1 MLVIPLWSSI
11 PHGVMEQDWGAICN
25 RVQFKAM
32 NLYSLLTQHHL
43 VSIRVNMQLATD
55 YIVFPLCPSSAFSAQ
70 RLKCL
75 RGLCSR
81 LQSQSKRGFSTNTK
95 QKDPNCY
102 PALHLRNGTSGWRVR
117 RCLMPRLPTG
127 RWVLC
132 QQNFIIY
139 QHTAYHVWN
148 TYEYLRYC
156 SFWQPAT
163 VSSVAF

>member
-32 NLYSLLTQHHL
+32 NLYIDTAPPCVYPGEYAISYRLHT
-43 VSIRVNMQLATD
+43 
-55 YIVFPLCPSSAFSAQ
+55 VFPLCPSSAFSAQ

-75 RGLCSR
+75 RGLCSW